1 MDSVSEPE
9 ILDDSKKQ
17 YVFCRKKKS
26 YVFVKIQS
34 AGQTLS
40 LSESQAKRFPPFDLL
55 DCTIVSRTY
64 LLHGVEKLAS
74 NSVDFRLE
82 LSCVKVLTNLL
93 RRLFCLVASFELS
106 KAKES

>member
-9 ILDDSKKQ
+9 ILDDRKKQ
-17 YVFCRKKKS
+17 YGFYRKKS
-26 YVFVKIQS
+26 YIFVKIQS

-40 LSESQAKRFPPFDLL
+40 LSESQAKRFLPFDLL